1 MFYTF
6 RDEAENITLE
16 EAKACDFSLGYI
28 GISEFDEVGRLFDLP
43 KNRAETLG
51 YCKYGECVCVCLDKI
66 KIFIRHS
73 FVIIVCDNPKEK
85 LPIFQNVLSKLDS
98 TDAGRGKIVYTFCDE
113 LLTEEA
119 GIHAEFQKTLA
130 KLEKQILDGKQ
141 SENLN
146 RILYCEKQ
154 KCISKNNYYSK
165 VQNIIEELKDND
177 FELFDEAELK
187 YFDNLSDKIARLRDD
202 VRMIIDSTVHLRD
215 AYQSAIDLKLNNTMK
230 LFTVVT
236 VIFAPLGFIT
246 GWFGMNFKNMP
257 LVSSP
262 YGVAVAG
269 IVSAAVTV
277 GMIVWLKLKR

>member
-1 MFYTF
+1 MFYAF
-6 RDEAENITLE
+6 YDEIKNISLDEAKI
-16 EAKACDFSLGYI
+16 CDFVLGYI
-28 GISEFDEVGRLFDLP
+28 SSYEFDNVCDAFDLP
-43 KNRAETLG
+43 KNRVETLG
-51 YCKYGECVCVCLDKI
+51 YYKYGECVCVCLDKI
-66 KIFIRHS
+66 KIYIRHG

-85 LPIFQNVLSKLDS
+85 LPIFHNVLSKLDS
-98 TDAGRGKIVYTFCDE
+98 TDAGRAKIIYTFIDE

-119 GIHAEFQKTLA
+119 GINAEFQKTLA
-130 KLEKQILDGKQ
+130 KLEKQILDDKQ

-146 RILYCEKQ
+146 RVLYCEKQ

-177 FELFDEAELK
+177 FDLFDDDEMK
-187 YFDNLSDKIARLRDD
+187 YFDNLSNKITRLRDD
-202 VRMIIDSTVHLRD
+202 VRMIIDSIVHLRD
-215 AYQSAIDLKLNNTMK
+215 AYQSAMDLKLNNTMK

-262 YGVAVAG
+262 CGVAIAG
-269 IVSAAVTV
+269 VISVVVTV
-277 GMIVWLKLKR
+277 GMILWLKFKR

>member
-1 MFYTF
+1 MFYAF
-6 RDEAENITLE
+6 YDEIKNISLDEAKI
-16 EAKACDFSLGYI
+16 CDFVLGYI
-28 GISEFDEVGRLFDLP
+28 SSYEFDNVCDVFDLP
-43 KNRAETLG
+43 KNRVETLG
-51 YCKYGECVCVCLDKI
+51 YYKYGECVCVCLDKI
-66 KIFIRHS
+66 KIYIRHG

-85 LPIFQNVLSKLDS
+85 LPIFHNVLSKLES
-98 TDAGRGKIVYTFCDE
+98 TDAGRAKIIYTFIDE

-130 KLEKQILDGKQ
+130 VLEKQILDDRQ
-141 SENLN
+141 SKNLN

-154 KCISKNNYYSK
+154 KCISKSNYYSK

-177 FELFDEAELK
+177 FDLFDDDEMK
-187 YFDNLSDKIARLRDD
+187 YFDNLSNKITRLRDD
-202 VRMIIDSTVHLRD
+202 VRMIIDSIVHLRD

-269 IVSAAVTV
+269 VISVAVTV
-277 GMIVWLKLKR
+277 GMILWLKFKR

>member
-6 RDEAENITLE
+6 CDDAENITID
-16 EAKACDFSLGYI
+16 EATKRDFVLGYI
-28 GISEFDEVGRLFDLP
+28 GESEFDEVAGLFNLP
-43 KNRAETLG
+43 KNRVEVLG
-51 YCKYGECVCVCLDKI
+51 YYKYGECICVCLEKI

-73 FVIIVCDNPKEK
+73 FVIIISDNPKQK
-85 LPIFQNVLSKLDS
+85 LPIFHNALSKIEG
-98 TDAGRGKIVYTFCDE
+98 TNAGTAKIVYTFIDE
-113 LLTEEA
+113 LLAEEA
-119 GIHAEFQKTLA
+119 GVHDEFQKTLA

-154 KCISKNNYYSK
+154 KCISRSNYYSK
-165 VQNIIEELKDND
+165 VQNIVEELKDND
-177 FELFDEAELK
+177 FDLFDETELK
-187 YFDNLSDKIARLRDD
+187 YFDNLSDKIARFRDD
-202 VRMIIDSTVHLRD
+202 VRMIIDSIVHLRD
-215 AYQSAIDLKLNNTMK
+215 AYQSSIDLRLNNTMK

-262 YGVAVAG
+262 YGTAFAG
-269 IVSAAVTV
+269 AISVAVTV
-277 GMIVWLKLKR
+277 GMIVWLKFKR

>member
-1 MFYTF
+1 MFYAF

-16 EAKACDFSLGYI
+16 EARACDFSLGYI

-43 KNRAETLG
+43 KNRVETLG
-51 YCKYGECVCVCLDKI
+51 YYKYGECACVCLEKV
-66 KIFIRHS
+66 KIFIRNN
-73 FVIIVCDNPKEK
+73 FVIIVSDNPKQK
-85 LPIFQNVLSKLDS
+85 LPIFHNVLSKLDGG
-98 TDAGRGKIVYTFCDE
+98 DAGRARIVYTFIDE
-113 LLTEEA
+113 LLSEEA
-119 GIHAEFQKTLA
+119 AVHDEFQKTLA
-130 KLEKQILDGKQ
+130 KLEKQILEGKQ

-154 KCISKNNYYSK
+154 KCISRSNYYSK
-165 VQNIIEELKDND
+165 VQNIVEELKDND
-177 FELFDEAELK
+177 FDFFDETELK
-187 YFDNLSDKIARLRDD
+187 YFDNLSDKVARLRDD

-215 AYQSAIDLKLNNTMK
+215 AYQSSIDLKLNNTMK

-262 YGVAVAG
+262 YGTAFAG
-269 IVSAAVTV
+269 MISVAVTV

>member
-16 EAKACDFSLGYI
+16 EARACDFSLGYI

-43 KNRAETLG
+43 KNRVEILG
-51 YCKYGECVCVCLDKI
+51 YYKYGECVCVCLEKV
-66 KIFIRHS
+66 KIFIRHN
-73 FVIIVCDNPKEK
+73 FVIIVSDNPKQK
-85 LPIFQNVLSKLDS
+85 LPIFHNVLSKLDS
-98 TDAGRGKIVYTFCDE
+98 GDAGRAKIVYTFIDE
-113 LLTEEA
+113 LLTEEE
-119 GIHAEFQKTLA
+119 GVHDEFQKTLA
-130 KLEKQILDGKQ
+130 KLEKQILDDRQ
-141 SENLN
+141 TENLN

-154 KCISKNNYYSK
+154 KCISKSNYYSK
-165 VQNIIEELKDND
+165 VQNIVEELKDND
-177 FELFDEAELK
+177 FDLFDETELK

-202 VRMIIDSTVHLRD
+202 VRMIIESIVHLRD

-257 LVSSP
+257 LVSSS

-269 IVSAAVTV
+269 VISVAVTV

>member
-1 MFYTF
+1 MFYAF

-16 EAKACDFSLGYI
+16 EARACDFSLGYI
-28 GISEFDEVGRLFDLP
+28 GISELDEVGRLFDLP
-43 KNRAETLG
+43 KNRVETLG
-51 YCKYGECVCVCLDKI
+51 YYKYGECVCACLEKV
-66 KIFIRHS
+66 KIFIRHN
-73 FVIIVCDNPKEK
+73 FVIIVSDNPKQK
-85 LPIFQNVLSKLDS
+85 LPIFHNVLSKLDS
-98 TDAGRGKIVYTFCDE
+98 GDAGRAKIVYTFIDE
-113 LLTEEA
+113 LLTEEE
-119 GIHAEFQKTLA
+119 GIHGEFQKTLA

-154 KCISKNNYYSK
+154 KCISRSNYYSK
-165 VQNIIEELKDND
+165 VQNIVEELKDND
-177 FELFDEAELK
+177 FDLFDETELK

-202 VRMIIDSTVHLRD
+202 VRMIIDSIVHLRD

-269 IVSAAVTV
+269 IVSIAVTV
-277 GMIVWLKLKR
+277 GMIVWLKFKR

>member
-16 EAKACDFSLGYI
+16 EARACDFSLGYI

-43 KNRAETLG
+43 KNRVETLG
-51 YCKYGECVCVCLDKI
+51 YYKYGECICVCLEKV
-66 KIFIRHS
+66 KIFIRHN
-73 FVIIVCDNPKEK
+73 FVIIVSDNPKQK
-85 LPIFQNVLSKLDS
+85 LPIFHNVLSKLDS
-98 TDAGRGKIVYTFCDE
+98 GDAGRAKIVYTFIDE
-113 LLTEEA
+113 LLTEEE
-119 GIHAEFQKTLA
+119 GIHDEFQKTLA
-130 KLEKQILDGKQ
+130 KLEKQILDDRQ
-141 SENLN
+141 TENLN

-154 KCISKNNYYSK
+154 KCISKSNYYSK
-165 VQNIIEELKDND
+165 VQNIVEELKDND
-177 FELFDEAELK
+177 FDLFDEMELK

-202 VRMIIDSTVHLRD
+202 VRMIIESIVHLRD

-269 IVSAAVTV
+269 VISVAVTV

>member
-6 RDEAENITLE
+6 RDEAENITVE

-28 GISEFDEVGRLFDLP
+28 GISEYDEVGRLFDLP
-43 KNRAETLG
+43 KNRVETLG

-66 KIFIRHS
+66 KIFIHHS

-130 KLEKQILDGKQ
+130 KL
-141 SENLN
+141 
-146 RILYCEKQ
+146 EKQ

-269 IVSAAVTV
+269 IISAAVTV

>member
-16 EAKACDFSLGYI
+16 EARACDFSLGYI

-43 KNRAETLG
+43 KNRVEILG
-51 YCKYGECVCVCLDKI
+51 YYKYGECVCVCLEKV
-66 KIFIRHS
+66 KIFIRHN
-73 FVIIVCDNPKEK
+73 FVIIVSDNPKQK
-85 LPIFQNVLSKLDS
+85 LPIFHNVLSKLDS
-98 TDAGRGKIVYTFCDE
+98 GDAGRAKIVYTFIDE
-113 LLTEEA
+113 LLTEEE
-119 GIHAEFQKTLA
+119 GVHDEFQKTLA
-130 KLEKQILDGKQ
+130 KLEKQILDDRQ
-141 SENLN
+141 TENLN

-154 KCISKNNYYSK
+154 KCISKSNYYSK
-165 VQNIIEELKDND
+165 VQNIVEELKDND
-177 FELFDEAELK
+177 FDLFDETELK

-202 VRMIIDSTVHLRD
+202 VRKIIESIVHLRD

-236 VIFAPLGFIT
+236 VIYAPLGFIT

-257 LVSSP
+257 LVSSS

-269 IVSAAVTV
+269 VISVAVTV

>member
-1 MFYTF
+1 MFYAF
-6 RDEAENITLE
+6 YDEIKNISLDEAKI
-16 EAKACDFSLGYI
+16 CDFVLGYI
-28 GISEFDEVGRLFDLP
+28 SLYEFDNVCDAFDLP
-43 KNRAETLG
+43 KNRVETLG
-51 YCKYGECVCVCLDKI
+51 YYKYGECVCVCLDKI
-66 KIFIRHS
+66 KIYIRHG

-98 TDAGRGKIVYTFCDE
+98 TDAGRAKIIYTFIDE

-119 GIHAEFQKTLA
+119 GVNAEFQKTLA
-130 KLEKQILDGKQ
+130 KLEKQILDDKQ

-146 RILYCEKQ
+146 RVLYCEKQ
-154 KCISKNNYYSK
+154 KCISKSNYYSK

-177 FELFDEAELK
+177 FDLFDDDEMK
-187 YFDNLSDKIARLRDD
+187 YFDNLSNKITRLRDD
-202 VRMIIDSTVHLRD
+202 VRMIIDSIVHLRD
-215 AYQSAIDLKLNNTMK
+215 AYQSTMDLKLNNTMK

-262 YGVAVAG
+262 CGVAVAG
-269 IVSAAVTV
+269 VISVVVTV
-277 GMIVWLKLKR
+277 GMILWLKFKR

>member
-1 MFYTF
+1 MFYAF

-16 EAKACDFSLGYI
+16 EARACDFSFGYI
-28 GISEFDEVGRLFDLP
+28 GISELDEVGRLFDLP
-43 KNRAETLG
+43 KNRVETLG
-51 YCKYGECVCVCLDKI
+51 YYKYGECVCACLEKV
-66 KIFIRHS
+66 KIFIRHN
-73 FVIIVCDNPKEK
+73 FVIIVSDNPKQK
-85 LPIFQNVLSKLDS
+85 LPIFHNVLSKLDS
-98 TDAGRGKIVYTFCDE
+98 GDAGRAKIVYTFIDE
-113 LLTEEA
+113 LLTEEEV
-119 GIHAEFQKTLA
+119 IHGEFQKTLA

-154 KCISKNNYYSK
+154 KCISRSNYYSK
-165 VQNIIEELKDND
+165 VQNIVEELKDND
-177 FELFDEAELK
+177 FDLFDETELK

-202 VRMIIDSTVHLRD
+202 VRMIIDSIVHLRD

-269 IVSAAVTV
+269 IVSIAVTV

>member
-16 EAKACDFSLGYI
+16 EARACDFSLGYI

-43 KNRAETLG
+43 KNRVETLG
-51 YCKYGECVCVCLDKI
+51 YYKYGECICVCLEKV
-66 KIFIRHS
+66 KIFIRHN
-73 FVIIVCDNPKEK
+73 FVIIVSDNPKQK
-85 LPIFQNVLSKLDS
+85 LPIFHNVLSKLDS
-98 TDAGRGKIVYTFCDE
+98 GDAGRAKIVYTFIDE
-113 LLTEEA
+113 LLTEEE
-119 GIHAEFQKTLA
+119 GIHDEFQKTLA
-130 KLEKQILDGKQ
+130 KLEKQILDDRQ
-141 SENLN
+141 TENLN

-154 KCISKNNYYSK
+154 KCISKSNYYSK
-165 VQNIIEELKDND
+165 VQNIVEELKDND
-177 FELFDEAELK
+177 FDLFDEMELK

-202 VRMIIDSTVHLRD
+202 VRMIIESIVHLRD

-269 IVSAAVTV
+269 IVSIAVTV